1 MRRLVLLVSAACLS
15 ILGLLGALAFGIWA
29 SLTPSQQDVT
39 GDILSEQAG
48 LLVGCALLFVTLLA
62 IGLAVFLG
70 RYAGAAKRLTDD
82 TKLIASVNPE
92 HRVKPE
98 GAAEMRSL
106 AEAVNRLGDRYGALR
121 LDVEDT
127 ARRARAD
134 VEEERDRLAA
144 LMAEMTQAILVCNV
158 DGRILLYNAAAQD
171 LLGAGRAGGFVGLGR
186 SLFGIV
192 ERDVVLHGLSY
203 VRDLAERGDE
213 RPVARFAMQVGGRLV
228 RSHLAPVRDRKA
240 QLTGFI
246 LTLEDVTKQAA
257 AVDRRGAVLRG
268 LFDGTRRAVAN
279 IRAAVE
285 ALQDWGEV
293 DRVQQERFLGIVR
306 DEARMLGSRVE
317 EAAEE
322 SPDLAAGH
330 WALEEMRGRDLLALI
345 RTALERTPET
355 LVRVEDADA
364 AVWLRV
370 DAYSLAQTVGCIAE
384 RLGSEQGI
392 GEIALSLRGEGA
404 QASLDVRWSGP
415 PLDAETLGAWEQE
428 ALVKDGRPLPYSL
441 RDVLDRHGAEAWSQ
455 RDGDAALLRLLLPAA
470 PQPSREPLLPAPRAR
485 LEPGGRP
492 EFYDFDLF
500 ARIESEA
507 QAEERALAEL
517 TYTVFDTETT
527 GLDPAGGDEIVAIG
541 AVRIVN
547 GRILSAE
554 AFDDLI
560 DPGRPVSE
568 ASRRIHGISAEMLA
582 GRPRIAEV
590 LPRFARFAEE
600 TVLVGHNVAF
610 DMRFL
615 AEKEA
620 ETGVRLVQPV
630 LDTLLLSAVAHPD
643 HQDHSL
649 EAMAERL
656 GVSVIGRHTALGDAL
671 LTAEVFLK
679 LARVLEER
687 GVLTLGHALAAAR
700 RTYQARVS
708 DSLYSR

>member
-1 MRRLVLLVSAACLS
+1 MRRLVLLVGAACLS
-15 ILGLLGALAFGIWA
+15 IVGLLGALAFGVWA
-29 SLTPSQQDVT
+29 SLTPGQQDVV
-39 GDILSEQAG
+39 GDIFAEQAG
-48 LLVGCALLFVTLLA
+48 LLVGCALLFVMLLA
-62 IGLAVFLG
+62 IGLVVFLG
-70 RYAGAAKRLTDD
+70 RYAGAAKRLAAETE
-82 TKLIASVNPE
+82 LIASVNPD
-92 HRVKPE
+92 HRVVPE
-98 GAAEMRSL
+98 GASEMRSL

-127 ARRARAD
+127 TRRARAD

-158 DGRILLYNAAAQD
+158 DGRILLYNSAAHD
-171 LLGAGRAGGFVGLGR
+171 LLGAGTGGGFVGLGR

-192 ERDVVLHGLSY
+192 ERDVILHALSY
-203 VRDLAERGDE
+203 VRELAERGEE
-213 RPVARFAMQVGGRLV
+213 RPVARFATEVGGRLV
-228 RSHLAPVRDRKA
+228 RSHLAPVQDREG

-246 LTLEDVTKQAA
+246 LTLQDVTKQAA
-257 AVDRRGAVLRG
+257 EMDSRSALLGG

-279 IRAAVE
+279 IRAALE

-293 DRVQQERFLGIVR
+293 DREQQERFLGIVR
-306 DEARMLGSRVE
+306 DEARMLGSRVQ
-317 EAAEE
+317 EAAQE
-322 SPDLAAGH
+322 SGDLAAGQ

-345 RTALERTPET
+345 RETLERTPET
-355 LVRVEDADA
+355 LVSVQDADA

-370 DAYSLAQTVGCIAE
+370 DAYSLAQMVACVAE
-384 RLGSEQGI
+384 RLRSEQGI
-392 GEIALSLRGEGA
+392 GEIALSLHDDGA
-404 QASLDVRWSGP
+404 QVSLDVRWPGP
-415 PLDAETLGAWEQE
+415 ALDAETLVAWEQG
-428 ALVKDGRPLPYSL
+428 ALVKNGRPLAYSL

-455 RDGDAALLRLLLPAA
+455 HDGDAALLRFLLPAA
-470 PQPSREPLLPAPRAR
+470 PPPVREALLPVPRAR
-485 LEPGGRP
+485 VEPRGRP

-500 ARIESEA
+500 ARIDPDA
-507 QAEERALAEL
+507 VAEERALAEL
-517 TYTVFDTETT
+517 AYTVFDTETT
-527 GLDPAGGDEIVAIG
+527 GLDPAGGDEIIAIG

-547 GRILSAE
+547 GRILAAE
-554 AFDDLI
+554 AFDHLI

-620 ETGVRLVQPV
+620 GTGVRFVQPV
-630 LDTLLLSAVAHPD
+630 LDTLLLSAVAHPA

-649 EAMAERL
+649 EAMADRL
-656 GVSVIGRHTALGDAL
+656 GVSIIGRHTALGDAL

-679 LARVLEER
+679 LARVLQER
-687 GVLTLGHALAAAR
+687 GVLTLGDALAAAR

>member
-1 MRRLVLLVSAACLS
+1 MRLVLLVSAAGLL
-15 ILGLLGALAFGIWA
+15 ILGLLGALGFGIWA
-29 SLTPSQQDVT
+29 SLTPGQQDVV
-39 GDILSEQAG
+39 GDILAQQAG

-70 RYAGAAKRLTDD
+70 RYAGAAKRLAAETE
-82 TKLIASVNPE
+82 LIASVNPD
-92 HRVKPE
+92 HQVRPE

-158 DGRILLYNAAAQD
+158 DGRILLYNTAAQD
-171 LLGAGRAGGFVGLGR
+171 LLGAGTAGGFVGLGR

-192 ERDVVLHGLSY
+192 DRDVVLHGLSY
-203 VRDLAERGDE
+203 VRGLAERGDE
-213 RPVARFAMQVGGRLV
+213 RPVARFATEVGGRLV
-228 RSHLAPVRDRKA
+228 RSHLAPVQGREA

-246 LTLEDVTKQAA
+246 LTLEDVTTQAA
-257 AVDRRGAVLRG
+257 AVDRRSALLRG

-293 DRVQQERFLGIVR
+293 DREQQERFLGIVR
-306 DEARMLGSRVE
+306 DEARTLGSRVE
-317 EAAEE
+317 ETAEE
-322 SPDLAAGH
+322 SGDLAAGH

-345 RTALERTPET
+345 RRALEHTPET

-370 DAYSLAQTVGCIAE
+370 DAYSLTQMVGCIAE
-384 RLGSEQGI
+384 RLGSEPGI
-392 GEIALSLRGEGA
+392 GEIALSLHGDGA

-415 PLDAETLGAWEQE
+415 ALDAETLGAWEQE
-428 ALVKDGRPLPYSL
+428 ALVKDGRALPYSL

-455 RDGDAALLRLLLPAA
+455 RDGDAALLRFLLPSA
-470 PQPSREPLLPAPRAR
+470 PQPAREALLPAPHAR

-500 ARIESEA
+500 ARIEPEA
-507 QAEERALAEL
+507 EAEERALAEL
-517 TYTVFDTETT
+517 AYTVFDTETT
-527 GLDPAGGDEIVAIG
+527 GLDPAGGDEIIAIG

-554 AFDDLI
+554 AFDHLI

-620 ETGVRLVQPV
+620 ATGVRLVQPV

-671 LTAEVFLK
+671 LTAEVFLR
-679 LARVLEER
+679 LARVLGER
-687 GVLTLGHALAAAR
+687 GVLTLGDALAAAR

-708 DSLYSR
+708 DSLYSG